1 MGDQPM
7 APLDE
12 VKTVD
17 SNHCSNV
24 FPSPFWGSGF
34 VPSGTQ
40 FFVEI
45 FAGEAGLTQAI
56 IARGIKTLP
65 PIEILANEFVVEEVD
80 ILDPKVFQHLCKLI
94 RAGCIFFIH
103 FGTPCSSFSQARKD
117 DGGPPPLRDRHN
129 LWGRPKLSRQDQAR
143 VELGNQFM
151 ELTVEL
157 LVLCCQF
164 GVHWSLE
171 NPASSFLWDMPPVRA
186 LAARAGVGRFIL
198 DMCRFQSKH
207 KKPTALL
214 SDCDLSALALACDL
228 DVQPHVHEPLVGM
241 VMSKGNKIFKTKLAQ
256 VYPPLLCQA
265 WAKVIACLQAD
276 PLAATFQMAVPAH
289 ERTRP
294 LGQPLPW
301 VVHKQRATAEKARD
315 AGYQLKRSALPPLL
329 QVEMEPGQAVQR
341 ALQVPHPFTLDP
353 ALDPDL
359 QEALAFAVHKP
370 HQLLGHR

>member
-34 VPSGTQ
+34 VPSGTR

-241 VMSKGNKIFKTKLAQ
+241 VMSKGKKIFKTKLAQ

-265 WAKVIACLQAD
+265 WAKVIAC
-276 PLAATFQMAVPAH
+276 
-289 ERTRP
+289 
-294 LGQPLPW
+294 
-301 VVHKQRATAEKARD
+301 
-315 AGYQLKRSALPPLL
+315 L